1 MIKLDDYKF
10 FEYQTKQYVV
20 PLEIA
25 KKALK
30 KIEEDN
36 NINISDYF

>member
-1 MIKLDDYKF
+1 MMDLDKHKF
-10 FEYQTKQYVV
+10 FEYQSKQYVV

-30 KIEEDN
+30 EAKNKD
-36 NINISDYF
+36 INISDYF